1 MDLPGIVR
9 IVRLAVPC
17 RGVENV
23 DIEPSG
29 LYYPNKIAR
38 IYLEVLEDIMGKN
51 GLNSVLHKAGLEG
64 LIDNYPPDNLRKEFD
79 FAEFSALNQAI
90 DDTYGPRGGRVFAL
104 RGGKASV
111 KAGLEAFGAAVGI
124 SGLAMKVLPQQAKI
138 KVGLVG
144 MAKIF
149 STFSD
154 QASRVE
160 DGDDRWI
167 YIIDKCPVCWGRTAE
182 VPICHGAVG
191 LLQGGLHWASG
202 NKDYRVVQTSCH
214 AMGHPDR

>member
-1 MDLPGIVR
+1 M
-9 IVRLAVPC
+9 A
-17 RGVENV
+17 
-23 DIEPSG
+23 IEASG

-51 GLNSVLHKAGLEG
+51 GLNSVLRKGGLEH
-64 LIDNYPPDNLRKEFD
+64 LINNYPPDDLKREFD
-79 FAEFSALNQAI
+79 FATFAQLNQAL

-124 SGLAMKVLPQQAKI
+124 GGLAMKVLPLSAKLKI
-138 KVGLVG
+138 GLPG

-154 QASRVE
+154 QTSFVE
-160 DGDDRWI
+160 DGDDRFVYVI
-167 YIIDKCPVCWGRTAE
+167 VKCPVCWGREADR
-182 VPICHGAVG
+182 PICHGAVG
-191 LLQGGLHWASG
+191 LLQGGLHWVSG
-202 NKDYRVVQTSCH
+202 GKDFKVVQTNCK
-214 AMGHPDR
+214 AMGHDDCRFDVYKEPLN

>member
-1 MDLPGIVR
+1 MDV
-9 IVRLAVPC
+9 A
-17 RGVENV
+17 
-23 DIEPSG
+23 IEASG

-51 GLNSVLHKAGLEG
+51 GLNSVLRKGGLEN
-64 LIDNYPPDNLRKEFD
+64 LIDNYPPNDLKRQFD
-79 FAEFSALNQAI
+79 FAEFSQLNQAL

-124 SGLAMKVLPQQAKI
+124 GGLAMKVLPLSAKI
-138 KVGLVG
+138 KIGLPG

-154 QASRVE
+154 QTSFVE
-160 DGDDRWI
+160 DRDDRFVYVI
-167 YIIDKCPVCWGRTAE
+167 EKCPVCWGRQSDY
-182 VPICHGAVG
+182 PICHGAVG
-191 LLQGGLHWASG
+191 LLQGGLHWVSG
-202 NKDYRVVQTSCH
+202 GKDFKVVQTNCK
-214 AMGHPDR
+214 AMGHEDCRFDVYKEALN

>member
-1 MDLPGIVR
+1 V
-9 IVRLAVPC
+9 A
-17 RGVENV
+17 
-23 DIEPSG
+23 IEASG

-51 GLNSVLHKAGLEG
+51 GLNSVLRKGGLEH
-64 LIDNYPPDNLRKEFD
+64 LINNYPPDDLKREFD
-79 FAEFSALNQAI
+79 FATFAQLNQAL

-124 SGLAMKVLPQQAKI
+124 GGLAMKVLPLSAKLKI
-138 KVGLVG
+138 GLPG

-154 QASRVE
+154 QTSFVE
-160 DGDDRWI
+160 DGDDRFVYVI
-167 YIIDKCPVCWGRTAE
+167 VKCPVCWGREADR
-182 VPICHGAVG
+182 PICHGAVG
-191 LLQGGLHWASG
+191 LLQGGLHWVSG
-202 NKDYRVVQTSCH
+202 GKDFKVVQTNCK
-214 AMGHPDR
+214 AMGHDDCRFDVYKEPLN